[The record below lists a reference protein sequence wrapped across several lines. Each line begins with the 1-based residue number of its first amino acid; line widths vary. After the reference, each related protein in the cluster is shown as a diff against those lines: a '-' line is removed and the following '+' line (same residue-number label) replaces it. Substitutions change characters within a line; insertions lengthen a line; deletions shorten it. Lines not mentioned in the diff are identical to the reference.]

1 MRGRLERV
9 ARSRQPQRIMTT
21 HKKHVGKV
29 CAAARAAKGWTI
41 NRTATE
47 SGLKAHQIEGIE
59 DGSKAYTFDSLVQLC
74 SVLGITIDVTTADQ

>member
-1 MRGRLERV
+1 MKT
-9 ARSRQPQRIMTT
+9 AY
-21 HKKHVGKV
+21 KKRVGKT
-29 CAAARAAKGWTI
+29 CAAARTAKGWTI

-74 SVLGITIDVTTADQ
+74 SALGITIEVYFGQKP